1 MKTLYLQE
9 PNQYQVI
16 PIYMFKRHKSPEKE
30 LEELI
35 SSCAAGDRRAQ
46 NELFKSFSAR
56 MMNVC
61 MRYSRSREEAED
73 TLVEGFMKVF
83 DHIKEFRKEGS
94 LEGWI
99 RKIMVNSAV
108 EKFRKKNMLYASL
121 HIDDIPEQD
130 FSGSDVL
137 SDMSADE
144 LMVLI
149 QNLPAGYR
157 MVFNLYAFE
166 GLKHKEIAE
175 KLGISEGTSKSN
187 LFDARSILKKEVELS
202 RRQAKASNE

>member
-1 MKTLYLQE
+1 M
-9 PNQYQVI
+9 ND
-16 PIYMFKRHKSPEKE
+16 
-30 LEELI
+30 LI
-35 SSCAAGDRRAQ
+35 KLCSKNDRRAQ
-46 NELFKSFSAR
+46 NELFRLFSPK

-61 MRYSRSREEAED
+61 LRYSKSREEAED

-83 DHIKEFRKEGS
+83 DHISEFRKEGS

-99 RKIMVNSAV
+99 RKIIVNTAV
-108 EKFRKKNMLYASL
+108 EKFRKKGMLYATL
-121 HIDDIPEQD
+121 HMEEIKEID
-130 FSGSDVL
+130 FSGPDVL

-144 LMVLI
+144 LMHMI
-149 QNLPAGYR
+149 QALPAGYR

-187 LFDARSILKKEVELS
+187 LYDARAILKKEVELS
-202 RRQAKASNE
+202 RRQAKVSNE